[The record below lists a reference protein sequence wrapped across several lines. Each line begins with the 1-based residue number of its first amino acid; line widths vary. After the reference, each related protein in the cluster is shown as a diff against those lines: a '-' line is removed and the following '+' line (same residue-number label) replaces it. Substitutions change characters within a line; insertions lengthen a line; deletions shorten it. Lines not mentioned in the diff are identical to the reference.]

1 MENTDEERSNFF
13 TSVRSFLSSIT
24 KSLEFLTNPA
34 KGLLDIL
41 NPLSDN
47 FFLKKLFNWFD
58 NSNDNFIFKDLF
70 SWLNPTSEN
79 FILKKL
85 WDFLINMISYLNP
98 FDDNFLGKKLV
109 ELIGDLLEYLFI
121 PKEDHFSDLS
131 NELYSKLG
139 FVEQLKE
146 LYNTLFPDTSTQSIS
161 SPPNWT
167 ITYSGVT
174 ISIIDWTAFE
184 EYRSYLHTIIIFILW
199 ASFLIKLYKRI
210 PMIIY
215 GYTDK

>member
-34 KGLLDIL
+34 KGLLDVL

-98 FDDNFLGKKLV
+98 LDDNFLGKKIV
-109 ELIGDLLEYLFI
+109 ELIGNLLSDLFV
-121 PKEDHFSDLS
+121 PKEDIFGNLKDNLQNKFS
-131 NELYSKLG
+131 
-139 FVEQLKE
+139 F
-146 LYNTLFPDTSTQSIS
+146 TTQIQEIFENLLNDFNYGDSVPS
-161 SPPNWT
+161 FT
-167 ITYSGVT
+167 ITYYGET
-174 ISIIDWTAFE
+174 LNIIDFTPYL
-184 EYRSYLHTIIIFILW
+184 EYRSWLHAIILGISWFVFIRKT
-199 ASFLIKLYKRI
+199 FYKI
-210 PMIIY
+210 PGII
-215 GYTDK
+215 GGI